1 MSRLKDYIIIEAS
14 KSDIRQIQNLSDI
27 AFRSTY
33 KDILSAEQMEYMMYW
48 MYSSESL
55 QNQFEQGH
63 RYFIAYLED
72 TPVGYASLQ
81 PEGADD
87 GVQVFH
93 LQKLYVLPSEQ
104 GCGLGRMLFERAA
117 GLALESAKGQVARLE
132 LNVNRSNPAVDFYKH
147 LGLKILRQG
156 GFPIGCGFYMNDYIM
171 GIDL

>member
-14 KSDIRQIQNLSDI
+14 KSDIRQIQDLSDI

-33 KDILSAEQMEYMMYW
+33 KDILSAEQLEYMMDW

-63 RYFIAYLED
+63 HYFIAYLD
-72 TPVGYASLQ
+72 NIPVGYASLQ
-81 PEGADD
+81 PEGTDD

-147 LGLKILRQG
+147 LGLRILREG
-156 GFPIGCGFYMNDYIM
+156 DFPIGGGFYMNDYIM

>member
-1 MSRLKDYIIIEAS
+1 MSKLKDYIIIEAS
-14 KSDIRQIQNLSDI
+14 KNDIIQIQDLSDI

-33 KDILSAEQMEYMMYW
+33 KDILSAEQLEYMMDW

-55 QNQFEQGH
+55 HNQFEQGH
-63 RYFIAYLED
+63 HYFIAYLD
-72 TPVGYASLQ
+72 NIPVGYASLQ
-81 PEGADD
+81 PEGTDD

-117 GLALESAKGQVARLE
+117 EIALESAKGQVARLE

-147 LGLKILRQG
+147 LGLRILRQG
-156 GFPIGCGFYMNDYIM
+156 DFPIGGGFYMNDYIM
-171 GIDL
+171 AIDL

>member
-1 MSRLKDYIIIEAS
+1 MSKDYKIIEAS
-14 KSDIRQIQNLSDI
+14 ESDIRQIQDLADI

-33 KDILSAEQMEYMMYW
+33 RDILSDQQLEYMMEW

-55 QNQFEQGH
+55 RAQFEQGH
-63 RYFIAYLED
+63 RYFVAYLNN
-72 TPVGYASLQ
+72 TPLGYASVQ
-81 PEGADD
+81 SEGIDDD
-87 GVQVFH
+87 GVQLFH

-104 GCGLGRMLFERAA
+104 GCGLGRMLFEHICRFVRSAA
-117 GLALESAKGQVARLE
+117 DGQTSRLE

-156 GFPIGCGFYMNDYIM
+156 DFPIGCGFYMNDYIM

>member
-14 KSDIRQIQNLSDI
+14 KSDIRQIQDLSDI

-33 KDILSAEQMEYMMYW
+33 KDILSAEQLEYMMDW

-63 RYFIAYLED
+63 HYFIAYLD
-72 TPVGYASLQ
+72 NIPVGYASLQ
-81 PEGADD
+81 PEGTDD

-117 GLALESAKGQVARLE
+117 EFALESAKGQVARLE

-147 LGLKILRQG
+147 LGLRILREG
-156 GFPIGCGFYMNDYIM
+156 DFPIGGGFYMNDYIM